1 MKNELEAFVQNNGLT
16 GEMFFIINDNDN
28 YIYRRVI
35 LHDENTE
42 PLITENFKKSITDEI
57 IKRISIN
64 DNGDAI

>member
-28 YIYRRVI
+28 YFYRRVI

-42 PLITENFKKSITDEI
+42 PLITEN
-57 IKRISIN
+57 
-64 DNGDAI
+64 